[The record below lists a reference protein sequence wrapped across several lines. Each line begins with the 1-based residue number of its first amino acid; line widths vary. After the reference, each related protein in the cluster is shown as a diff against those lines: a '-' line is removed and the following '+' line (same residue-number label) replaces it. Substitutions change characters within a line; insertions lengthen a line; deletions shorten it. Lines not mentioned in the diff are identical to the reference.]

1 MEESMDYISLAV
13 GFLVGSA
20 TGAAGTYFGNKYTDK
35 RKQKE
40 QENDTAR
47 FFDDLW
53 STHQTLLTEMKQ
65 DLLNPDYEFHREFFI
80 LSKSLCFNH
89 RGKYLAYY
97 VEDHNNLE
105 QQVKIIESHGLVANV
120 TEYGKNVQKYQWSEL
135 FAKHLCSK

>member
-1 MEESMDYISLAV
+1 MDYFSLTV

-40 QENDTAR
+40 QVNETAL

-53 STHQTLLTEMKQ
+53 SKHQTLLTEMKQ

-80 LSKSLCFNH
+80 LNKSGCFNH

-97 VEDHNNLE
+97 VEDHTNLE
-105 QQVKIIESHGLVANV
+105 QQVKILESHGLVTNV
-120 TEYGKNVQKYQWSEL
+120 TEFGKNVQKYQWSEL
-135 FAKHLCSK
+135 LAEHLCAK

>member
-1 MEESMDYISLAV
+1 MDYFSLAV

-40 QENDTAR
+40 QANETER
-47 FFDDLW
+47 FFDSLW
-53 STHQTLLTEMKQ
+53 AKHKSLLAEMKE

-80 LSKSLCFNH
+80 LNKSGIFNH
-89 RGKYLAYY
+89 SGKYLAYY

-105 QQVKIIESHGLVANV
+105 QQVKILESHGLVENV

-135 FAKHLCSK
+135 FAEHLCNK

>member
-1 MEESMDYISLAV
+1 MDYFSLAV

-40 QENDTAR
+40 QVNETER
-47 FFDDLW
+47 FFDALW
-53 STHQTLLTEMKQ
+53 AKHKTLLAEMKE

-80 LSKSLCFNH
+80 LNKSGIFNH
-89 RGKYLAYY
+89 SGKYLAYY

-105 QQVKIIESHGLVANV
+105 QQVKILESHGLVANV

-135 FAKHLCSK
+135 FAEHLCKK

>member
-1 MEESMDYISLAV
+1 MDYFSLAV

-40 QENDTAR
+40 QVNETER
-47 FFDDLW
+47 FFDSLW
-53 STHQTLLTEMKQ
+53 AKHKSLLAEMKE

-80 LSKSLCFNH
+80 LNKSGIFNH
-89 RGKYLAYY
+89 SGKYLAYY

-105 QQVKIIESHGLVANV
+105 QQVKILESHGLVENV

-135 FAKHLCSK
+135 FAEHLCNK

>member
-1 MEESMDYISLAV
+1 MDYFSLAV

-40 QENDTAR
+40 QVNETKR
-47 FFDDLW
+47 FFDALW
-53 STHQTLLTEMKQ
+53 AKHQTLLTEMKQ

-80 LSKSLCFNH
+80 LNKSGIFNH
-89 RGKYLAYY
+89 SGKYLAYY

-105 QQVKIIESHGLVANV
+105 QQVKVLESHGLVENV
-120 TEYGKNVQKYQWSEL
+120 TEYGKNVQKYKWSEL
-135 FAKHLCSK
+135 FAEHLCGK